1 MRKQIPISTREL
13 PFKTYDVQDIDSISL
28 VSGYLNLHIPIVSHP
43 QRGAIPRA
51 YQLGYNDKNWFVNER
66 CTNNQTQPC
75 ALRWEYRG
83 SGVRVINTGWA
94 EYGYGPLFHKIASPT
109 IFTAYTADG
118 SSHWFDATRASGLQ
132 SVDGSQIWSSAT
144 QSANGG
150 TIGGVVKTNNGS
162 LYKHGDIPVCGR
174 GRQRQQKNHED
185 DSTPHFVTSDTM
197 GGTFPLTSTA
207 TSDFSGAPRPLR
219 QFKSTTLLFPVC
231 QDLTAL
237 PFR

>member
-28 VSGYLNLHIPIVSHP
+28 ASGYLNLHIPIVSHP

-118 SSHWFDATRASGLQ
+118 SSHWFDATRAVASNLWMARKYGPVPL
-132 SVDGSQIWSSAT
+132 SRRTAERLAAWLKRTMAAFTNTAT
-144 QSANGG
+144 YLFVGEDANGNKK
-150 TIGGVVKTNNGS
+150 IMKM
-162 LYKHGDIPVCGR
+162 
-174 GRQRQQKNHED
+174 
-185 DSTPHFVTSDTM
+185 TPHHILSPATRWEVH
-197 GGTFPLTSTA
+197 FP
-207 TSDFSGAPRPLR
+207 
-219 QFKSTTLLFPVC
+219 
-231 QDLTAL
+231 
-237 PFR
+237 